1 MAEIKN
7 NFLQSKMNKDL
18 DDRLIPN
25 GEYRDALNISVGKS
39 ESSDIG
45 TAQNVQG
52 NLSILEAEEV
62 GLTCIGFHMDNQNN
76 RIYRFLTDYTDPSP
90 SAINMAPDNTIHK
103 ITVYDFNTAIY
114 STLIEGAFLNF
125 STTNLMIGINL
136 LEGLLFWT
144 DNRNQPR
151 KINYANC
158 INNPTYYTTETQ
170 ISVAKYAPVES
181 PSMFIE
187 VDLIATGTDND
198 GLTIL
203 VEDNSSIVEG
213 MTLISLPSIEACDY
227 ITVLSVTGTTEIN
240 LYSAPATPIEAGQ
253 KLKFL
258 ISTMS
263 NMEDDPMWP
272 GDPAYLESRYVRF
285 SYRFKFDDNEYS
297 IIAPFTQIAFV
308 PNQKGYFIDGD
319 EQAAFRSTIIKWME
333 NNTNNIKLLIP
344 LPDTGSRIWE
354 SYKIK
359 AIEILYKES
368 NSLALK
374 VLDSIKYST
383 VSQFSPDTN
392 IYVYNYQ
399 SQKPYKTLPED
410 QITRVYDKVPV
421 RSLTQE
427 ISGNRVMYGNFFTTY
442 SAPSSINYN
451 VSIQAKQDI
460 FTNFIEYPNHTLKQN
475 RNYQVGFILADKF
488 GRQSPVILST
498 VDLTKVGDGF
508 GGSTIY
514 SPYEKKSLDENFVRC
529 WPGNALTLLV
539 NSPIQSTRD
548 ISGGTPGLYA
558 EQQGNGFAVKS
569 STIDNG
575 KFTYEFDLDEAPSGT
590 PNYPNNIPFIGDYL
604 RGKYTDYVL
613 ITDVEWVISP
623 VPPSPPFTTNDRND
637 FPDPP
642 YGNYIITTEAAIND
656 LYIYNDSLPIDTK
669 YAYQLNQIGWYS
681 YKVVVKQREQEYYNV
696 YLPGML
702 DGYPI
707 NQTSGSQVVY
717 NLGTPSL
724 ENGINQS
731 VFPVNETGK
740 TAHTVLI
747 NDNINKVPR
756 DLAEVGPDQKQ
767 YRSSVELYGRVENYY
782 AEDEFIGVAYLV
794 PTAKATYIDFDLTI
808 YPQLLAIVRPG
819 DSIYCI
825 TATDT
830 ATPWYENAFITSVE
844 ESPTA
849 GFGRI
854 NFSPGQPM
862 QPVWTSPLFV
872 IKRAEN
878 IQYYPIRKPDIVN
891 TIAYGTDFNFL
902 PNSVENIFGT
912 AGRNFYQLQSNPLVG
927 RISTSKPIG
936 VTAASMIP
944 TLGIYETSPT
954 QSLLELFWETS
965 STGLISDLNWDINT
979 GFDGAYATTPK
990 GFRFIENQNPA
1001 GTNFDPADT
1010 GEPDC
1015 PYITDEFY
1023 ILNNTN
1029 VPINAV
1035 CTLVSVTDSTSA
1047 NLDVTNRFELVQ
1059 VGSFQYRVR
1068 IKATSAPFV
1077 FVYDNPTQN
1086 LFNFTLS
1093 ATYVGIT
1100 SLLTF
1105 SGELQNI
1112 APRFGSDEPNY
1123 YDRFINITATD
1134 IVTLDAVNGAFGG
1147 STEGLYWT
1155 IESSTAPGDYF
1166 AINSATGLL
1175 SLVDPVPQLGTYYLT
1190 IKVQDAATFTTS
1202 PPSVLVTPLPA
1213 FSSKF
1218 DTINIIISIGQQPV
1232 EDGLQYLQGTF
1243 SPVANPDAEG
1253 LFLDSIFGV
1262 YVGAVA
1268 PDLGQEYI
1276 DIFPVLPN
1284 GDQWTNSNFVS
1295 EDDDV
1300 FDLTSNPV
1308 NVAWV
1313 NGQIGQSDTPNPT
1326 GLTKGSLR
1334 IKVYNRRFPLSGPD
1348 PGTPNVIQTAVLIYH
1363 RVDAQSA
1370 WNLVKDDNYVGTTT
1384 QGTWVTD
1391 ASFVNDQ
1398 SYIITGE
1405 TYSGNNWI
1413 SLQVSTPGEYL
1424 FAIKTIDPGN
1434 GSPVGVVVE
1443 DASYY
1448 YNRIPNPSIVP
1459 TSLYKYV
1466 NPFVPRE
1473 RFAMAFTSPLTP
1485 FSSNVAY
1492 DGFSET
1498 EAFSFTTTG
1507 TITEVTNNEKFKVNL
1522 ATVGLNQIVPG
1533 VWATKVG
1540 DTAGT
1545 IKVFGINYT
1554 TGEIELTAPGI
1565 PGAPLTVGNQ
1575 IIFRALQPLGNSST
1589 IIQPLGNVWASAK
1602 DATYVKQF
1610 YNEGELTSL
1619 WNPPFNQGNRFY
1631 NFKSSVFGNPTYSPV
1646 PPFNSTVQRPNARVT
1661 GWNSAQFGSTGNVIT
1676 TNPLNGFNI
1685 KTTKSANNE
1694 ITSNGGLVKKYERY
1708 AGINA
1713 LTSYWEYYNTW
1724 AEIDEITSTSFK
1736 ITNASEGDYITW
1748 ATDCT
1753 TPTLLNYPNTTVP
1766 GPFGGEYEVTDLDP
1780 NTIYYVLLYKNNV
1793 AGYINGEYHPIKVT
1807 TLPA

>member
-7 NFLQSKMNKDL
+7 SFLLSKMNKDL

-39 ESSDIG
+39 ESSDVG

-52 NLSILEAEEV
+52 NFSILEAEEV
-62 GLTCIGFHMDNQNN
+62 GLTCIGFYMDNQNN
-76 RIYRFLTDYTDPSP
+76 RIYRFLTDYTDPTP
-90 SAINMAPDNTIHK
+90 SAINIAPDNTIHK
-103 ITVYDFNTAIY
+103 ITVYDFNTAVY
-114 STLIEGAFLNF
+114 STLVEGAFLNF

-181 PSMFIE
+181 PTMFIE
-187 VDLIATGTDND
+187 VDLVATGTDND

-203 VEDNSSIVEG
+203 VDNNSGIVEG
-213 MTLISLPSIEACDY
+213 MTLISLPNIEACDY
-227 ITVLSVTGTTEIN
+227 ITVLSVTGGTEIN

-333 NNTNNIKLLIP
+333 NNTNNIRLLIP
-344 LPDTGSRIWE
+344 LPDTGSKIWDT
-354 SYKIK
+354 YKIK
-359 AIEILYKES
+359 AVEILYKES
-368 NSLALK
+368 NSLALQ

-383 VSQFSPDTN
+383 ISQISPDTN

-427 ISGNRVMYGNFFTTY
+427 ISGNRVMYGNFYTTY
-442 SAPSSINYN
+442 SAPGSINYN

-514 SPYEKKSLDENFVRC
+514 SPYEKRSLDEDFVKC

-548 ISGGTPGLYA
+548 ITGGTPGLYA

-613 ITDVEWVISP
+613 ITDVEWVIQP
-623 VPPSPPFTTNDRND
+623 VPSSPPYTTNDRND

-642 YGNYIITTEAAIND
+642 YGNYIITTDAAIND
-656 LYIYNDSLPIDTK
+656 LYIYDDSLPIDTK

-702 DGYPI
+702 DGYPV

-717 NLGTPSL
+717 NLTGVPSL
-724 ENGINQS
+724 ENGINKS

-782 AEDEFIGVAYLV
+782 AEDSFIGVAYLAND
-794 PTAKATYIDFDLTI
+794 PDATYVDFDLTV
-808 YPQLLAIVRPG
+808 YPQLLATVRPG
-819 DSIYCI
+819 DSIHC
-825 TATDT
+825 TTSDSSV
-830 ATPWYENAFITSVE
+830 TPWYENVFITNIGL
-844 ESPTA
+844 SPTL
-849 GFGRI
+849 GYGRI
-854 NFSPGQPM
+854 SWSPGQWM
-862 QPVWTSPLFV
+862 LAAWGSPVFV
-872 IKRAEN
+872 IKKAEN
-878 IQYYPIRKPDIVN
+878 IQYYPIRKADIVN
-891 TIAYGTDFNFL
+891 TIAYATDFNFL
-902 PNSVENIFGT
+902 PNSVENISGSAGT
-912 AGRNFYQLQSNPLVG
+912 NFYQLQSNPLVG

-944 TLGIYETSPT
+944 TLGIYETSPI

-979 GFDGAYATTPK
+979 GFDGAYDTTPK
-990 GFRFIENQNPA
+990 GFIFIENQNPA
-1001 GTNFDPADT
+1001 GLNFDPADT

-1015 PYITDEFY
+1015 PYITDEFF

-1035 CTLVSVTDSTSA
+1035 CTLVSVTDSTPA
-1047 NLDVTNRFELVQ
+1047 NLDVTNRFELVE
-1059 VGSFQYRVR
+1059 VAPFQYRVR

-1077 FVYDNPTQN
+1077 FVYENPTQN

-1112 APRFGSDEPNY
+1112 APRFGHDEPNY

-1134 IVTLDAVNGAFGG
+1134 IVTLDAVNGAYGD

-1155 IESSTAPGDYF
+1155 IESSTAPGAYF

-1175 SLVDPVPQLGTYYLT
+1175 SLIDPVPQLGTYYLT
-1190 IKVQDAATFTTS
+1190 IKVQDAATFVTN
-1202 PPSVLVTPLPA
+1202 PPSVLVTPIPA

-1243 SPVANPDAEG
+1243 NPLENPDAEG
-1253 LFLDSIFGV
+1253 LFSDSIFGV
-1262 YVGAVA
+1262 YVGAVS
-1268 PDLGQEYI
+1268 PELGQEYL
-1276 DIFPVLPN
+1276 DTFPALPD
-1284 GDQWTNSNFVS
+1284 GDQWTSSDFIS
-1295 EDDDV
+1295 EDDDL
-1300 FDLTSNPV
+1300 FYLTSNPV
-1308 NVAWV
+1308 NVAYA
-1313 NGQIGQSDTPNPT
+1313 NGQTGSAGTPNPT

-1334 IKVYNRRFPLSGPD
+1334 IKVYNRRYPNSGPVIS
-1348 PGTPNVIQTAVLIYH
+1348 PNFVQTYILIYH
-1363 RVDAQSA
+1363 RTDAQSA
-1370 WNLVKDDNYVGTTT
+1370 WNLVRDDNYVGSTTP
-1384 QGTWVTD
+1384 GVWGGV
-1391 ASFVNDQ
+1391 SFNNEQ
-1398 SYIITGE
+1398 SYNIPGQ
-1405 TYSGNNWI
+1405 TYSGNNWV

-1424 FAIKTIDPGN
+1424 FAIKTVDPAN
-1434 GSPVGVVVE
+1434 GSPVGVVVD

-1448 YNRIPNPSIVP
+1448 YNRILNTSPVP

-1473 RFAMAFTSPLTP
+1473 RFVMAFEDPTTT
-1485 FSSNVAY
+1485 FASNVPY

-1498 EAFSFTTTG
+1498 EEFSFTTTG
-1507 TITEVTNNEKFKVNL
+1507 TITEVTDNAQFKIDL
-1522 ATVGLNQIVPG
+1522 TTVGLNQIVPG
-1533 VWATKVG
+1533 VWVTKVG
-1540 DTAGT
+1540 ASTPGT
-1545 IKVFGINYT
+1545 IKVFGVNYT
-1554 TGEIELTAPGI
+1554 TGEIFLTAPI
-1565 PGAPLTVGNQ
+1565 SGATLTTADS
-1575 IIFRALQPLGNSST
+1575 IIFRALQPFGNSPVV
-1589 IIQPLGNVWASAK
+1589 IQPLGNVWASAK

-1619 WNPPFNQGNRFY
+1619 WNPPFDQENRFY
-1631 NFKSSVFGNPTYSPV
+1631 NFKSSVFGNPTFEPFA
-1646 PPFNSTVQRPNARVT
+1646 PFNSTVRMPDNHVT
-1661 GWNSAQFGSTGNVIT
+1661 GWNSASFGLTGNVIT

-1685 KTTKSANNE
+1685 KTTKSNNDV
-1694 ITSNGGLVKKYERY
+1694 ITTNGGLVKKYERRP
-1708 AGINA
+1708 GITKLN
-1713 LTSYWEYYNTW
+1713 SYWEYYNTW
-1724 AEIDEITSTSFK
+1724 AEVIEVTSTTIK
-1736 ITNASEGDYITW
+1736 IDNVQDGFHLTW

-1753 TPTLLNYPNTTVP
+1753 TPTIFNYPDTTVSVFP
-1766 GPFGGEYEVTDLDP
+1766 DSFYEIEDLLP
-1780 NTIYYVLLYKNNV
+1780 NTIYYVLYYKDNV
-1793 AGYINGEYHPIKVT
+1793 AGYINGEYHAIKVT

>member
-1 MAEIKN
+1 M
-7 NFLQSKMNKDL
+7 
-18 DDRLIPN
+18 
-25 GEYRDALNISVGKS
+25 
-39 ESSDIG
+39 
-45 TAQNVQG
+45 
-52 NLSILEAEEV
+52 
-62 GLTCIGFHMDNQNN
+62 
-76 RIYRFLTDYTDPSP
+76 
-90 SAINMAPDNTIHK
+90 
-103 ITVYDFNTAIY
+103 
-114 STLIEGAFLNF
+114 
-125 STTNLMIGINL
+125 
-136 LEGLLFWT
+136 
-144 DNRNQPR
+144 
-151 KINYANC
+151 YANC

-227 ITVLSVTGTTEIN
+227 ITVLSVTGGTEIN

-427 ISGNRVMYGNFFTTY
+427 ISGNRVMYGNFYTTY

-529 WPGNALTLLV
+529 WTGNALTLLV

-548 ISGGTPGLYA
+548 ITGGTPGLYA

-575 KFTYEFDLDEAPSGT
+575 KFTYEFDLDEAPGGT

-613 ITDVEWVISP
+613 ITDVEWIISP
-623 VPPSPPFTTNDRND
+623 VPSSPPFTTNDRND

-642 YGNYIITTEAAIND
+642 YGNYIITAEAAIND
-656 LYIYNDSLPIDTK
+656 LYIYDDSLPIDTK

-702 DGYPI
+702 DGYPV

-717 NLGTPSL
+717 TGIGPTAQSTL
-724 ENGINQS
+724 ENGINKS

-782 AEDEFIGVAYLV
+782 AEDSFIGVAYLAND
-794 PTAKATYIDFDLTI
+794 PDATYVDFDLSSTG
-808 YPQLLAIVRPG
+808 YPQLLATVRPG
-819 DSIYCI
+819 DSIHC
-825 TATDT
+825 TTSDSSV
-830 ATPWYENAFITSVE
+830 TPWYENVFITNIGL
-844 ESPTA
+844 SPTP
-849 GFGRI
+849 GYGRI
-854 NFSPGQPM
+854 RWSPGQWM
-862 QPVWTSPLFV
+862 LAAWTSPIFV
-872 IKRAEN
+872 IKKAEN
-878 IQYYPIRKPDIVN
+878 IQYYPIRKADIVN
-891 TIAYGTDFNFL
+891 TIAYATDFNFL
-902 PNSVENIFGT
+902 PNSVENIKGSAGT
-912 AGRNFYQLQSNPLVG
+912 NFYQLQSNPLVG

-944 TLGIYETSPT
+944 TLGIYETSPI

-1001 GTNFDPADT
+1001 GTNYDPLDT
-1010 GEPDC
+1010 GEPNC
-1015 PYITDEFY
+1015 PYITDEFS

-1035 CTLVSVTDSTSA
+1035 CTLVSVFNSTSPVP
-1047 NLDVTNRFELVQ
+1047 LDVTDRFELVE
-1059 VGSFQYRVR
+1059 VDPFLYRVR

-1112 APRFGSDEPNY
+1112 APRFGHDEPNY

-1134 IVTLDAVNGAFGG
+1134 IVTLDAVNGAYGD

-1155 IESSTAPGDYF
+1155 IESSTTPGDYF

-1175 SLVDPVPQLGTYYLT
+1175 SLIDPVPQLGTYYLT

-1243 SPVANPDAEG
+1243 SPVPNPDAGG
-1253 LFLDSIFGV
+1253 LFYDSIFGV
-1262 YVGAVA
+1262 YIGEEI
-1268 PDLGQEYI
+1268 PDPS
-1276 DIFPVLPN
+1276 IFPALPN
-1284 GDQWTNSNFVS
+1284 GDQWTNSNFVIS
-1295 EDDDV
+1295 GEDDV
-1300 FDLTSNPV
+1300 FYNTSNPV
-1308 NVAWV
+1308 NVAYV
-1313 NGQIGQSDTPNPT
+1313 SGQTGSASPGPT

-1334 IKVYNRRFPLSGPD
+1334 IKVYNRRFQYTGPIL
-1348 PGTPNVIQTAVLIYH
+1348 GTTNVVTTSILIYH

-1370 WNLVKDDNYVGTTT
+1370 WNLVKDDNYIGTT
-1384 QGTWVTD
+1384 
-1391 ASFVNDQ
+1391 
-1398 SYIITGE
+1398 Y
-1405 TYSGNNWI
+1405 
-1413 SLQVSTPGEYL
+1413 PKYL
-1424 FAIKTIDPGN
+1424 
-1434 GSPVGVVVE
+1434 
-1443 DASYY
+1443 
-1448 YNRIPNPSIVP
+1448 
-1459 TSLYKYV
+1459 
-1466 NPFVPRE
+1466 
-1473 RFAMAFTSPLTP
+1473 
-1485 FSSNVAY
+1485 
-1492 DGFSET
+1492 
-1498 EAFSFTTTG
+1498 
-1507 TITEVTNNEKFKVNL
+1507 
-1522 ATVGLNQIVPG
+1522 
-1533 VWATKVG
+1533 
-1540 DTAGT
+1540 
-1545 IKVFGINYT
+1545 
-1554 TGEIELTAPGI
+1554 
-1565 PGAPLTVGNQ
+1565 GNQ
-1575 IIFRALQPLGNSST
+1575 PRSRGC
-1589 IIQPLGNVWASAK
+1589 V
-1602 DATYVKQF
+1602 
-1610 YNEGELTSL
+1610 
-1619 WNPPFNQGNRFY
+1619 
-1631 NFKSSVFGNPTYSPV
+1631 V
-1646 PPFNSTVQRPNARVT
+1646 P
-1661 GWNSAQFGSTGNVIT
+1661 
-1676 TNPLNGFNI
+1676 
-1685 KTTKSANNE
+1685 
-1694 ITSNGGLVKKYERY
+1694 
-1708 AGINA
+1708 
-1713 LTSYWEYYNTW
+1713 
-1724 AEIDEITSTSFK
+1724 
-1736 ITNASEGDYITW
+1736 
-1748 ATDCT
+1748 
-1753 TPTLLNYPNTTVP
+1753 
-1766 GPFGGEYEVTDLDP
+1766 
-1780 NTIYYVLLYKNNV
+1780 
-1793 AGYINGEYHPIKVT
+1793 
-1807 TLPA
+1807 